1 MRKTR
6 VLAALVASCLCFI
19 VFHICVSSATRF
31 INRAEFSAETPEIT
45 RGISEISKQSHH
57 PSKEIPI
64 ICDRTSKHYDLCS
77 INGLTVLDP
86 TTSTF
91 FTTAPTQLPS
101 VTTIRPYPRKFE
113 DFIMSRI
120 KDFTLTVGPRSPP
133 CKVQHNAPA
142 LVFAA
147 GGYTGNFWHD
157 FNDGFIPL
165 FITINTLLPDQD
177 FVIVVSDAPKL
188 WVSKYADLLHIF
200 TKHPIITLGNV
211 TTTHCFPSAKIGL
224 ITHGF
229 MTINQTLIPNSK
241 TFLDFRELL
250 GNAYNRR
257 SQARILLSQPTKPR
271 ARLVLASR
279 SHATGRKIMNQ
290 AQVVRLIKKV
300 GFEVVV
306 FEPKA
311 NTSLHESYALLNS
324 SHAFVGAENGP
335 CKLLHLHH
343 TSGGNKSIFSWQAI
357 VTLCLIYEDDI
368 ICCFLERAQFAHNPN
383 TYDRNAFS
391 MEGFHGS
398 LVEFMLMETEKLHA
412 QVGRYKSPDEHP
424 FFPEHLPEPLLPP
437 LHYPQV
443 LHPCAD
449 SININNQVWDMYFG
463 NILPSLVEQGDDGN
477 CGSAAVCDTLCLQ
490 ALSKRIHYGL
500 SQRQNSENPLQ
511 PMSLPSKQK
520 TGMD

>member
-1 MRKTR
+1 MRTPVRRPMRKTR
-6 VLAALVASCLCFI
+6 VLVALAASCLCFI
-19 VFHICVSSATRF
+19 VFHICISSTTR
-31 INRAEFSAETPEIT
+31 ILNRAEFSAETPEIT
-45 RGISEISKQSHH
+45 RDILDISKQSHH

-77 INGLTVLDP
+77 INSPTVLDP

-91 FTTAPTQLPS
+91 FIMSSTQLPS
-101 VTTIRPYPRKFE
+101 MATIRPYPRKFE

-120 KDFTLTVGPRSPP
+120 KDFTLTVGPRIPL

-211 TTTHCFPSAKIGL
+211 TTTHCFPSAKLGL

-241 TFLDFRELL
+241 TFLHFRELL
-250 GNAYNRR
+250 DNAYNRR
-257 SQARILLSQPTKPR
+257 SQARLLLSQLKKPR
-271 ARLVLASR
+271 PRLVLASR
-279 SHATGRKIMNQ
+279 SHATGRRIMNQ

-300 GFEVVV
+300 GFDVVV

-324 SHAFVGAENGP
+324 SHALVGIHGAALTHSLFLRPGSVFVQVVPIGVDWVA
-335 CKLLHLHH
+335 K
-343 TSGGNKSIFSWQAI
+343 A
-357 VTLCLIYEDDI
+357 
-368 ICCFLERAQFAHNPN
+368 CFGTVAKGLDLEYFE
-383 TYDRNAFS
+383 YKIGVEES
-391 MEGFHGS
+391 S
-398 LVEFMLMETEKLHA
+398 LVDK
-412 QVGRYKSPDEHP
+412 Y
-424 FFPEHLPEPLLPP
+424 
-437 LHYPQV
+437 
-443 LHPCAD
+443 
-449 SININNQVWDMYFG
+449 G
-463 NILPSLVEQGDDGN
+463 NDSLVVKDPSGLQKMGWRAEVMDIYLKEQNVKLDLVMFKGY
-477 CGSAAVCDTLCLQ
+477 LKQ
-490 ALSKRIHYGL
+490 AYKKAKKFM
-500 SQRQNSENPLQ
+500 ENN
-511 PMSLPSKQK
+511 
-520 TGMD
+520 G